1 MTQLKKFGK
10 TISYDI
16 NPSDGH
22 WMVVEDGGD
31 TYMYITKNGM
41 RVPHFSSTPEYV
53 NKKSFWDLSVHFGL
67 PSNDLKRI
75 FAKS

>member
-1 MTQLKKFGK
+1 M
-10 TISYDI
+10 IVE
-16 NPSDGH
+16 SD
-22 WMVVEDGGD
+22 GD

-41 RVPHFSSTPEYV
+41 RSSALFRATPEYV

-75 FAKS
+75 FAEIVMLFEQYYIR